1 MSNIIANPLILDT
14 AGAGAIPVG
23 IPINVYKMV
32 WEGSTIAI
40 GDQVVI
46 QTVVGTPTT
55 LFEMTASTFDV
66 PAGSAKQKIIHDFD
80 TPKQF
85 PATSGSA
92 GGWAL
97 TTLTHGILYIY
108 YTA

>member
-1 MSNIIANPLILDT
+1 MSNVVNSNPLILDT

-23 IPINVYKMV
+23 LPINVYKIV

-46 QTVVGTPTT
+46 QTLAGTT

-66 PAGSAKQKIIHDFD
+66 PASSTRQKIVHDFCSS
-80 TPKQF
+80 KLF

-97 TTLTHGILYIY
+97 TTLTHGTLYIY

>member
-1 MSNIIANPLILDT
+1 MSNVINSNPLILDT
-14 AGAGAIPVG
+14 ASASAIALG
-23 IPINVYKMV
+23 QPINVYKIV
-32 WEGSTIAI
+32 WEGSTIAV

-46 QTVVGTPTT
+46 QTITGTT

-66 PAGSAKQKIIHDFD
+66 PTGSTRQKIVHDFC
-80 TPKQF
+80 TSKVF

-97 TTLTHGILYIY
+97 TTLTHGTLYIY
-108 YTA
+108 YTL